1 MSGKTLEDHSMSP
14 AGIASNNPHD
24 DLLRRVQSLEQRLE
38 DVEARLGLSAAQAP
52 EAQPEPAPLASTEFG
67 DTSAL
72 AGLLGI
78 SLLGLAFAYL
88 LRAFTER
95 GSLPVAAGVAV
106 GLLYALAWLIWSAR
120 TPAAETLT
128 VALRALTSVLIM
140 GPLLWEALLRFQA
153 ITAWQTASV
162 LVIFS
167 VFGLAISWRKN
178 LTAVALISSL
188 AGLFLGGAFLLR
200 THDLLPFTTA
210 LLALAIAVEAS
221 ACLEHYLGERWV
233 VAALADLAVL
243 LATFVA
249 TRSPGAAESYAP
261 LDRSSVLALHAA
273 LVLIYLAST
282 VVRTLGRGFRIA
294 AFEVAQCAAAALI
307 ASTGALAVAQGHPA
321 AVLSLGLFWTILGA
335 ACYTVS
341 FFFLT
346 RRASSDRNFH
356 TYATFGLA
364 LALAGTWLL
373 LHGWAAVALW
383 SALALAFLNVARE
396 SGRMTLK
403 LHAAAYLVL
412 ATFAAG
418 LALPSAA
425 RFLTSA
431 PHPAA
436 AGAPPAAWIAAA
448 ASLAAWVLLLRAPV
462 PALSDAST
470 LIYRSA
476 SFLIAASA
484 LWNLAGLGSLA
495 VTPLCHAIGAG
506 ADIQDLCP
514 SLLTAVLIAV
524 ALSAAFAFRRF
535 QRPELKWMAWLLLG
549 AASAKLLLQDFHQ
562 AQTFSIVVS
571 LVVYGSALAL
581 MPRLVRRASASPAE
595 QARVQHA

>member
-1 MSGKTLEDHSMSP
+1 MSP
-14 AGIASNNPHD
+14 SGLGSNFHPD
-24 DLLRRVQSLEQRLE
+24 DLLRRVQSLEQRLSV
-38 DVEARLGLSAAQAP
+38 VESRLALAP
-52 EAQPEPAPLASTEFG
+52 GEPAEAPAEAAPLASTEFG

-72 AGLLGI
+72 AGLIGV

-95 GSLPVAAGVAV
+95 GSLPVAAGVAI
-106 GLLYALAWLIWSAR
+106 GLLYALAWLIWAAR
-120 TPAAETLT
+120 TPAIETVT
-128 VALRALTSVLIM
+128 VSLRALTSVLIM

-153 ITAWQTASV
+153 ITGWQTAA
-162 LVIFS
+162 VIVVFS

-188 AGLFLGGAFLLR
+188 AGLFLGGALLLR

-210 LLALAIAVEAS
+210 LLALALAVEAS

-243 LATFVA
+243 LLTFVA
-249 TRSPGAAESYAP
+249 TRPEGSIDSYAALGRP
-261 LDRSSVLALHAA
+261 AVLALQAA

-282 VVRTLGRGFRIA
+282 IVRTLGRGFKIA
-294 AFEVAQCAAAALI
+294 AFEVAQCVAAALI
-307 ASTGALAVAQGHPA
+307 ASAGALAVAHGHPA
-321 AVLSLGLFWTILGA
+321 AVLSLGLFWTLCGA

-346 RRASSDRNFH
+346 RQSASDRNFH
-356 TYATFGLA
+356 TYAAFGLA

-383 SALALAFLNVARE
+383 SALALGFLAAGRE

-403 LHAAAYLVL
+403 LHASVYLVL
-412 ATFAAG
+412 ATFASG
-418 LALPSAA
+418 MALSATA

-436 AGAPPAAWIAAA
+436 AGVPAAMWITAA
-448 ASLAAWVLLLRAPV
+448 ASLCAWTLLLRAPV
-462 PALSDAST
+462 PNLTDASAFV
-470 LIYRSA
+470 YRCA
-476 SFLIAASA
+476 SLLIAASA

-495 VTPLCHAIGAG
+495 VAPLCHAIGAG
-506 ADIQDLCP
+506 SETQDFCP
-514 SLLTAVLIAV
+514 SLLTAILIAV
-524 ALSAAFAFRRF
+524 ALAAAFLFRRS
-535 QRPELKWMAWLLLG
+535 QRPELKWLSWLLIG
-549 AASAKLLLQDFHQ
+549 AASAKLLLQDFRQ
-562 AQTFSIVVS
+562 AQTFSVVVS
-571 LVVYGSALAL
+571 LLVFGSALAL
-581 MPRLVRRASASPAE
+581 MPRLIRRPARSGVE
-595 QARVQHA
+595 ESRIQHA